1 MEPDT
6 IDETMPARLPEL
18 GTYSFEALTVNAL
31 YTGSDRGLQS
41 DVLATRALGGAATT
55 ICTAMVMASGSR
67 VTDVVDV
74 PSDTVDAQLE
84 HAFATSDPD
93 GIKIGIVPHPHSIT
107 KIFEH
112 LRDRSLPVLLDATAH
127 GPTGET
133 LLTSRG
139 IEALFDRLS
148 EIDLLTARRTD
159 AELLVEMEINS
170 LDDAQVAA
178 QRFAQRGAPAVLLR
192 CGRIKRQH
200 FEEDDAAPDFAVDL
214 YYDGSEFGVF
224 EAPYLDK
231 MSARGASSALS
242 MAILRG
248 MIRGDDLI
256 ETLQSAKLYVTQ
268 ALRYARTIGSE
279 QRPDYFWPR
288 THESSNSESHE
299 Q

>member
-18 GTYSFEALTVNAL
+18 GSYSFEALTVNAL
-31 YTGSDRGLQS
+31 YTGSDRGLQA
-41 DVLATRALGGAATT
+41 DILATRALGGSATT
-55 ICTAMVMASGSR
+55 ICTAMVMASSSR

-74 PSDTVDAQLE
+74 PSDTVDAQFE
-84 HAFATSDPD
+84 HVFATSDPD
-93 GIKIGIVPHPHSIT
+93 GIKIGIVPHPHTIAS
-107 KIFEH
+107 IFEH
-112 LRDRSLPVLLDATAH
+112 LETRSLPVLMDTTAH

-133 LLTSRG
+133 LLTRRG
-139 IEALFDRLS
+139 IETILDHLGQV
-148 EIDLLTARRTD
+148 DLVTARRTD

-200 FEEDDAAPDFAVDL
+200 FEDDDTAPDFAVDL
-214 YYDGSEFGVF
+214 YYDGAEFGVF
-224 EAPYLDK
+224 EAPYLEQ
-231 MSARGASSALS
+231 ATGRGASSALS

-248 MIRGDDLI
+248 MMREDDLV

-279 QRPDYFWPR
+279 RRPDYFWPLAN
-288 THESSNSESHE
+288 ESSSSSESHE
-299 Q
+299 